1 MAKKVALL
9 VGVSNYQQGLSALPS
24 ATKDAKAIK
33 QVLQHPDIG
42 GFVETDITSVLNQPQ
57 NRIEDAIYRLFNN
70 CSSDDLVLF
79 YFSGHGV
86 KDEKGNLYI
95 ATPTT
100 RTDQNKRVLPYTAIS
115 ASFVKDQMTASPSRR
130 QVVILDCCFSGA
142 FAKGLTL
149 GNKSWAVLTSSDTVE
164 YSYAPEPS
172 ELSIYTRYLVE
183 GIQTGVGDLN
193 NDGNISVDELY
204 EYTKKK
210 VKEISP
216 KMNPLLDNGRAGY
229 KIVLAK
235 SLQDD
240 PKLKYRKEAERI
252 ASQEEKKFTSLNII
266 YEGSITDNS
275 NRTFLDVLQKSL
287 NLTKEDAKTIET
299 EVLAPFRLRK
309 NKLKNYSKVFA
320 EAIKQSNP
328 LSQGNRQNL
337 KVLQQVLN
345 LIDEDVE
352 QIEKRV
358 LDSLQ
363 TPLNT
368 NNPPKSAFGGTT
380 RPNLAQ
386 IYPSQKVNKTPEVST
401 KSSANNN
408 AGANKPPANVPT
420 IKHPINS
427 LSSQPSQPPR
437 QNPTQDNLDSE
448 QVSNKYTKLRDLLAA
463 KKWKEADEET
473 AKVMLKASG
482 KELLGYLS
490 EDDIKKLPTQVLDT
504 INQLWV
510 KNSGGRFGFSIQKS
524 IYLQVSKNYDRLG
537 DRLGWKKE
545 GKWLHWRELN
555 FSEQAPKGHLPSG
568 TCPLGTVEGLIW
580 DGCNVVSVLLSRSVF

>member
-24 ATKDAKAIK
+24 ATRDAKALK

-42 GFVETDITSVLNQPQ
+42 GFAETDITLLSNQPQ
-57 NRIEDAIYRLFNN
+57 NKIADAIYSLFNN

-115 ASFVKDQMTASPSRR
+115 ASFVKDQMTASSSRR

-183 GIQTGVGDLN
+183 GIKTGVGDLN

-216 KMNPLLDNGRAGY
+216 KMNPLLDNGRGGY
-229 KIVLAK
+229 KLVLAK

-240 PKLKYRKEAERI
+240 PKLKYRKKIEEI
-252 ASQEEKKFTSLNII
+252 AHKEECKFTSSNRI
-266 YEGSITDNS
+266 YDGNITDNFH
-275 NRTFLDVLQKSL
+275 RTYLDDLRNSL
-287 NLTKEDAKTIET
+287 NLTKEDAKVIEI
-299 EVLAPFRLRK
+299 EVLSPYRLRK
-309 NKLKNYSKVFA
+309 DKLNSYGKVFI
-320 EAIKQSNP
+320 EAIKQGYP
-328 LSQGNRQNL
+328 LNLENRQML
-337 KVLQQVLN
+337 KDLQQVKN
-345 LIDEDVE
+345 LRDEDIE
-352 QIEKRV
+352 SIEKQI
-358 LDSLQ
+358 LDSLRILP
-363 TPLNT
+363 TSNKPST
-368 NNPPKSAFGGTT
+368 ITSVATT
-380 RPNLAQ
+380 RPSPIQ
-386 IYPSQKVNKTPEVST
+386 SPKSNKTPEVFNQAPG
-401 KSSANNN
+401 KKN
-408 AGANKPPANVPT
+408 AGTNKPPAKVVET
-420 IKHPINS
+420 QRPINS
-427 LSSQPSQPPR
+427 TSSQPSQSSR
-437 QNPTQDNLDSE
+437 QDQTQDKLDSE
-448 QVSNKYTKLRDLLAA
+448 KGINYTKLRDLLAA

-473 AKVMLKASG
+473 ATVMLKAAG
-482 KELLGYLS
+482 REFIGCLF
-490 EDDIKKLPTQVLDT
+490 EDDIKKFPSTDLHT
-504 INQLWV
+504 IDKLWFYY
-510 KNSGGRFGFSIQKS
+510 SEGRFGFRVQKP
-524 IYLQVSKNYDRLG
+524 IYLQVSKNYEKLG

-545 GKWLHWRELN
+545 GKWLHWRELT
-555 FSEQAPKGHLPSG
+555 FSTQAPKGHLPSG
-568 TCPLGTVEGLIW
+568 TCPLGKVEGLIW
-580 DGCNVVSVLLSRSVF
+580 DGYSVVSTLLSRSDL

>member
-183 GIQTGVGDLN
+183 GIKTGVGDLN

-252 ASQEEKKFTSLNII
+252 ASQEEKNFTSLNII

-287 NLTKEDAKTIET
+287 NLTNEDAKTIET

-309 NKLKNYSKVFA
+309 DKLKNYSKVFA

-363 TPLNT
+363 TPPIT
-368 NNPPKSAFGGTT
+368 NQPPTTTIEDIIGANLPQTPEST
-380 RPNLAQ
+380 RPNKTQAASN
-386 IYPSQKVNKTPEVST
+386 PSSGNKNLGTSKPSENVST
-401 KSSANNN
+401 VKY
-408 AGANKPPANVPT
+408 
-420 IKHPINS
+420 PINS
-427 LSSQPSQPPR
+427 
-437 QNPTQDNLDSE
+437 
-448 QVSNKYTKLRDLLAA
+448 KYTQLRDLLAA
-463 KKWKEADEET
+463 KKWKEADKET
-473 AKVMLKASG
+473 ANVMLEAYSR
-482 KELLGYLS
+482 ESSGYLS
-490 EDDIKKLPTQVLDT
+490 AEDNIKKLPTEVLQT

-510 KNSGGRFGFSIQKS
+510 KHSGGHFGFSIQKE
-524 IYLQVSKNYDRLG
+524 IYLEVSKDYDKLG

-555 FSEQAPKGHLPSG
+555 FSKQAPKGHLPSG
-568 TCPLGTVEGLIW
+568 ICPLGTVEGLIW
-580 DGCNVVSVLLSRSVF
+580 DGYNVTQVLLNRNDLSS

>member
-9 VGVSNYQQGLSALPS
+9 VGVSSYQQGLSALPS

-42 GFVETDITSVLNQPQ
+42 GFVETDITSLLNQPQ
-57 NRIEDAIYRLFNN
+57 KKVEDAIYSLFNN
-70 CSSDDLVLF
+70 CSPDDLVLF

-100 RTDQNKRVLPYTAIS
+100 RTDQNKRVLPLTAIA
-115 ASFVKDQMTASPSRR
+115 ASFVKDQMSASPSRR

-183 GIQTGVGDLN
+183 GIKTGVGDLN

-216 KMNPLLDNGRAGY
+216 KMNPLLDNGRGGY
-229 KIVLAK
+229 KIVLAN
-235 SLQDD
+235 SIQDD
-240 PKLKYRKEAERI
+240 PKLKYRKKVEEI
-252 ASQEEKKFTSLNII
+252 ARQEERKFTSFNRI
-266 YEGSITDNS
+266 YEGNISDNFH
-275 NRTFLDVLQKSL
+275 RIYLDDLRNSL
-287 NLTKEDAKTIET
+287 NLTKEDAKAIET
-299 EVLAPFRLRK
+299 EVLTPYCLRK
-309 NKLKNYSKVFA
+309 NKLNSYGKVFA
-320 EAIKQSNP
+320 EAIKQGYP
-328 LSQGNRQNL
+328 LSQQNRQML
-337 KVLQQVLN
+337 KDLQQVKN
-345 LIDEDVE
+345 LRDEDVE
-352 QIEKRV
+352 QIEKRI
-358 LDSLQ
+358 LDSLP
-363 TPLNT
+363 TPPIT
-368 NNPPKSAFGGTT
+368 NHLPKPTIGGTT
-380 RPNLAQ
+380 QVNSPQ
-386 IYPSQKVNKTPEVST
+386 IPQPTKPNKTQPVSNPSPGN
-401 KSSANNN
+401 KNI
-408 AGANKPPANVPT
+408 GANKPSPNVPT
-420 IKHPINS
+420 IKHPTNS
-427 LSSQPSQPPR
+427 VSLQPSQPPR
-437 QNPTQDNLDSE
+437 QNPTQDNLDFE
-448 QVSNKYTKLRDLLAA
+448 QAIKYTKLRDLLAA

-473 AKVMLKASG
+473 AKVMLRASG

-490 EDDIKKLPTQVLDT
+490 EDDIKRLPTKVLDT

-510 KNSGGRFGFSIQKS
+510 KNSGGRFGFSVQKS
-524 IYLQVSKNYDRLG
+524 IYLQASKNYDRLG

-580 DGCNVVSVLLSRSVF
+580 DGCNVVSVLLSRSDF

>member
-33 QVLQHPDIG
+33 QVLQHLDIG
-42 GFVETDITSVLNQPQ
+42 GFVETDITSLLNQPQ
-57 NRIEDAIYRLFNN
+57 KKVEDAIYILFNN
-70 CSSDDLVLF
+70 CSPDDLVLF

-100 RTDQNKRVLPYTAIS
+100 RTDQNKRVLPHTAIA
-115 ASFVKDQMTASPSRR
+115 ASFVKDQMIASPSRR

-183 GIQTGVGDLN
+183 GIKTGVGDLN

-204 EYTKKK
+204 EYTRKK

-216 KMNPLLDNGRAGY
+216 KMNPLLDNGRGGY

-240 PKLKYRKEAERI
+240 PKLKYRKEVERI
-252 ASQEEKKFTSLNII
+252 ASQEELNSPDLP
-266 YEGSITDNS
+266 YDGNITDKS
-275 NRTFLDVLQKSL
+275 NRTFLDVLQNSL
-287 NLTKEDAKTIET
+287 NLTKEDAKAIEA
-299 EVLAPFRLRK
+299 EVLAPYRLRK
-309 NKLKNYSKVFA
+309 DKLNKYSKLFENA
-320 EAIKQSNP
+320 LKQSNP
-328 LSQGNRQNL
+328 ISQHNRQNL

-345 LIDEDVE
+345 LSDEDIE
-352 QIEKRV
+352 SIEKRI
-358 LDSLQ
+358 LDSL
-363 TPLNT
+363 PNLVIT
-368 NNPPKSAFGGTT
+368 NELPKPPIGGTT
-380 RPNLAQ
+380 PN
-386 IYPSQKVNKTPEVST
+386 
-401 KSSANNN
+401 
-408 AGANKPPANVPT
+408 PP
-420 IKHPINS
+420 
-427 LSSQPSQPPR
+427 PP
-437 QNPTQDNLDSE
+437 D
-448 QVSNKYTKLRDLLAA
+448 KYTKLRDLLAA

-510 KNSGGRFGFSIQKS
+510 KNSGGHFGFSIQKNF
-524 IYLQVSKNYDRLG
+524 YLQVSKNYDKLG

-555 FSEQAPKGHLPSG
+555 FTEQAPKGHLPSG

-580 DGCNVVSVLLSRSVF
+580 DGCNVVSVLLSRSDF

>member
-33 QVLQHPDIG
+33 QVLQHVDIG
-42 GFVETDITSVLNQPQ
+42 GFVETDITSLLNQPQ
-57 NRIEDAIYRLFNN
+57 KKVEDAIYSLFNN
-70 CSSDDLVLF
+70 CSPDDLVLF

-100 RTDQNKRVLPYTAIS
+100 RTDQNKRVLPHTAIA
-115 ASFVKDQMTASPSRR
+115 ASFVKDQMIASPSRR

-183 GIQTGVGDLN
+183 GIKTGVGDLN

-240 PKLKYRKEAERI
+240 PKLKYRKEVERI
-252 ASQEEKKFTSLNII
+252 ASQEEINYTSLFSI
-266 YEGSITDNS
+266 YEGKITSNS
-275 NRTFLDVLQKSL
+275 NRTFLDVLQNSL
-287 NLTKEDAKTIET
+287 NLTKEDAKAIEA
-299 EVLAPFRLRK
+299 EVLAPYRLRK
-309 NKLKNYSKVFA
+309 EKLINYSKVFEDA
-320 EAIKQSNP
+320 LKQSNP
-328 LSQGNRQNL
+328 ISQHNRQNL

-345 LIDEDVE
+345 LRDEDIE
-352 QIEKRV
+352 SIEKRF
-358 LDSLQ
+358 Q
-363 TPLNT
+363 NT
-368 NNPPKSAFGGTT
+368 IQNMA
-380 RPNLAQ
+380 
-386 IYPSQKVNKTPEVST
+386 SQNTT
-401 KSSANNN
+401 KSVQNMPPPIP
-408 AGANKPPANVPT
+408 KPPMPEFT
-420 IKHPINS
+420 KLRDLLP
-427 LSSQPSQPPR
+427 
-437 QNPTQDNLDSE
+437 E
-448 QVSNKYTKLRDLLAA
+448 FTKLRDLLAA

-482 KELLGYLS
+482 KESLGYLS
-490 EDDIKKLPTQVLDT
+490 EDDIKSLPTKVLYT
-504 INQLWV
+504 INQLWLN
-510 KNSGGRFGFSIQKS
+510 NSGGRFGFSVQKS
-524 IYLQVSKNYDRLG
+524 IYLQASKNYDKLG

-545 GKWLHWRELN
+545 GKWLYWRELD

-568 TCPLGTVEGLIW
+568 TCPLGTVKGLIW
-580 DGCNVVSVLLSRSVF
+580 DGCNVVSVLLSRSDF

>member
-9 VGVSNYQQGLSALPS
+9 VGVGNYQQGLSPLPS
-24 ATKDAKAIK
+24 ATRDAKALK

-42 GFVETDITSVLNQPQ
+42 GFAETDITLLSNQAQ
-57 NRIEDAIYRLFNN
+57 NKIADAIYSLFNN

-115 ASFVKDQMTASPSRR
+115 ASFIKDQMTASSSRR

-164 YSYAPEPS
+164 YSYAPESS
-172 ELSIYTRYLVE
+172 ELSIYTRYLIE
-183 GIQTGVGDLN
+183 GIKTGVGDLN

-240 PKLKYRKEAERI
+240 PKLKYRKEVERT
-252 ASQEEKKFTSLNII
+252 ASQEEKYFTSLNII
-266 YEGSITDNS
+266 YEGSITSNS

-287 NLTKEDAKTIET
+287 NLTKEDAKAIET
-299 EVLAPFRLRK
+299 EVLSPYRLRK
-309 NKLKNYSKVFA
+309 DKLNNYSKVFA
-320 EAIKQSNP
+320 EAIKQTNP
-328 LSQGNRQNL
+328 LSQDNRQNL

-345 LIDEDVE
+345 LRDEDIE
-352 QIEKRV
+352 SIEKRI
-358 LDSLQ
+358 LDSLP
-363 TPLNT
+363 TSSIT
-368 NNPPKSAFGGTT
+368 NQPPKASIEGTT
-380 RPNLAQ
+380 RVNRSQ
-386 IYPSQKVNKTPEVST
+386 IPQSTKPNKTQAVSNLSPEN
-401 KSSANNN
+401 KSIVT
-408 AGANKPPANVPT
+408 NKPPQSA
-420 IKHPINS
+420 
-427 LSSQPSQPPR
+427 R

-448 QVSNKYTKLRDLLAA
+448 QGSNKYIRLRDLLAA

-473 AKVMLKASG
+473 AKIMLKASG
-482 KELLGYLS
+482 KEFLGYLS
-490 EDDIKKLPTQVLDT
+490 EDDIKRLPTKVLYT
-504 INQLWV
+504 INQLW
-510 KNSGGRFGFSIQKS
+510 NNYSRGRFGFSVQKS
-524 IYLQVSKNYDRLG
+524 IYLQANKNYDSLG
-537 DRLGWKKE
+537 ERLGWKKE
-545 GKWLHWRELN
+545 GKWLHWRELE

-580 DGCNVVSVLLSRSVF
+580 DGCNVVSVLLSRSDL

>member
-183 GIQTGVGDLN
+183 GIKTGVGDLN

-252 ASQEEKKFTSLNII
+252 ASQEEKKFTFLNII

-287 NLTKEDAKTIET
+287 NLTNEDAKTIET

-309 NKLKNYSKVFA
+309 DKLKNYSKVFA

-363 TPLNT
+363 TPPIT
-368 NNPPKSAFGGTT
+368 NQPPKTTIGDIRGVNPPQILQPRKPDKTQAASNPSSGNKNLGTSKPSA
-380 RPNLAQ
+380 N
-386 IYPSQKVNKTPEVST
+386 VST
-401 KSSANNN
+401 VKY
-408 AGANKPPANVPT
+408 
-420 IKHPINS
+420 PINS
-427 LSSQPSQPPR
+427 
-437 QNPTQDNLDSE
+437 
-448 QVSNKYTKLRDLLAA
+448 KYTQLRDLLAA
-463 KKWKEADEET
+463 NKWKEADKET
-473 AKVMLKASG
+473 ANVMLKASSR
-482 KELLGYLS
+482 ESSGYLS
-490 EDDIKKLPTQVLDT
+490 EDDIKKLPTEVLHT

-510 KNSGGRFGFSIQKS
+510 EHSGGRFGLSIQKK
-524 IYLQVSKNYDRLG
+524 IYLEVSKDYHKLG

-545 GKWLHWRELN
+545 GKWLRWEELN

-568 TCPLGTVEGLIW
+568 TSLLGNVEGLIW
-580 DGCNVVSVLLSRSVF
+580 DACNVVPALLSRSDL